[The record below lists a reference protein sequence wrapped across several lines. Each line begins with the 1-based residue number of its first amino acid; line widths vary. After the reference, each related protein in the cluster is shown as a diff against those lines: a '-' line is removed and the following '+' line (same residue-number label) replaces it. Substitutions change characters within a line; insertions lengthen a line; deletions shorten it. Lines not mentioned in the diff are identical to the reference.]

1 MRRTKSVPCACTHEP
16 RVAGWSTTARRVFER
31 HATANI
37 VALIV
42 CGIPALYLVT
52 HDHAVLGAALCAG
65 PAAALAY
72 VHWSAPPRQ
81 LRRLVAR
88 TRGHLP
94 STDGRVALRGRVAA
108 IGAPLAVPAT
118 AAVGAAYW
126 WRTIDT
132 SEGSPVTSDEGVDA
146 TDFVLRCGDQLVAVE
161 GLRARVLFDPRDAD
175 VTDRDASGWREVQ
188 LARVGD
194 EVVVEGWLRL
204 GPSTDPHR
212 AAATLSGSDAQPTI
226 GLIAGGRGR

>member
-118 AAVGAAYW
+118 AA
-126 WRTIDT
+126 
-132 SEGSPVTSDEGVDA
+132 
-146 TDFVLRCGDQLVAVE
+146 
-161 GLRARVLFDPRDAD
+161 
-175 VTDRDASGWREVQ
+175 ASVWTA
-188 LARVGD
+188 L
-194 EVVVEGWLRL
+194 
-204 GPSTDPHR
+204 SYS
-212 AAATLSGSDAQPTI
+212 TLS
-226 GLIAGGRGR
+226 